1 MTNSFCC
8 RSRTSELWLNH
19 DMHAGK
25 DKISTTTIVAIVVPI
40 AGSVVLFILGY
51 CFLIRRKKYNA
62 VKGEIGKE

>member
-1 MTNSFCC
+1 
-8 RSRTSELWLNH
+8 
-19 DMHAGK
+19 MHAGK
-25 DKISTTTIVAIVVPI
+25 DKISTTTIVAIVVPV